1 MSERLRT
8 QVLDKL
14 AKEAGEFK
22 SWKDA
27 TLSWQKG
34 ATRFVPHNLEDAV
47 DGALLVAAEEVEKI
61 NFTDFLDCSGN
72 VNQENV
78 KQELRGRLLAE
89 NSEAKK

>member
-47 DGALLVAAEEVEKI
+47 DGALLAAAKEVEKI
-61 NFTDFLDCSGN
+61 FEKHYGSDIELDGL
-72 VNQENV
+72 
-78 KQELRGRLLAE
+78 KELRGRLLAE
-89 NSEAKK
+89 NSEAKKR